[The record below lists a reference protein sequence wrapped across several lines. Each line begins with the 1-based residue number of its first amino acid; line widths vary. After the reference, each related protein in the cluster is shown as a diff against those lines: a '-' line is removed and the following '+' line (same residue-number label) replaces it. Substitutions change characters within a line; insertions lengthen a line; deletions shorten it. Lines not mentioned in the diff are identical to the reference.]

1 MELDKFIENFAAQ
14 FDDTDADEF
23 KAETK
28 LREIEEWTSLN
39 ALSVI
44 GMVDEEYDVTLKGDD
59 IRNSN
64 TIEDLYNLIKSRL

>member
-1 MELDKFIENFAAQ
+1 MELNDFIEKFAAQ
-14 FDDTDADEF
+14 FDDTEADEF

-28 LREIEEWTSLN
+28 LLDIEEWSSLN